1 MEKYQPCLYNTFMY
15 LTGTAR
21 ISRIGFV
28 STRFQG
34 NDGVSL
40 ETAKWRQVLEKMG
53 YECFFFSGLSDWT
66 PEKSMVVEEAF
77 FGHEVILGIQERCFG
92 KNVRNEKL
100 TGEIQAVRFRLKR
113 RLYDFIKHF
122 SIDLLITENALT
134 IPMHIPLGLALTE
147 LIAETGI
154 PVIAH
159 HHDFSWER
167 QRFSVN
173 CVEDYLSMCFPP
185 RLHSINHVV
194 INSEARQ
201 QLSFRCGISSTVI
214 PNVFDFDTAPPE
226 MDNYARSMRKDLGL
240 KPGEVLLLQPT
251 RIVARKGIEHAIEL
265 ASRLKDKKAKLLISH
280 QERDEGSDYYGRTMD
295 YAGLMG
301 VDVIIRPDLIGGERG
316 KTEDGQ
322 KRYSLWDCY
331 LNADFVTYPSSYEG
345 FGNAFL
351 EALWFKKPILVNRYS
366 IFQQDIEP
374 LDFDVVIME
383 NYVTEETVNTVRA
396 LIENPDSAEMMAE
409 RNFALGRKFFSFKL
423 LEQRLHQVLMNFGQ
437 L

>member
-1 MEKYQPCLYNTFMY
+1 MY

-77 FGHEVILGIQERCFG
+77 FGHEVILDIQERCFG
-92 KNVRNEKL
+92 KNGRNEKL

-113 RLYDFIKHF
+113 RLYDFIKQF
-122 SIDLLITENALT
+122 SVDLLITENALT
-134 IPMHIPLGLALTE
+134 IPMNIPLGLALTE

-201 QLSFRCGISSTVI
+201 QLSFRCGISSIII

-226 MDNYARSMRKDLGL
+226 KDAYTRSMRKDLGV
-240 KPGEVLLLQPT
+240 KPDEALLLQPT

-280 QERDEGSDYYGRTMD
+280 QERDEGSDYYARTMD

-301 VDVIIRPDLIGGERG
+301 VDVIIRPDIIGGERG
-316 KTEDGQ
+316 KTEDGR

-374 LDFDVVIME
+374 LEFDVAIME
-383 NYVTEETVNTVRA
+383 NYVTGETVNTVRA
-396 LIENPDSAEMMAE
+396 LIENPDSTEMMAE

>member
-1 MEKYQPCLYNTFMY
+1 MY
-15 LTGTAR
+15 LTGKTR
-21 ISRIGFV
+21 IKHIGFV
-28 STRFQG
+28 STRFKG

-40 ETAKWRQVLEKMG
+40 ETIKWRQVLERIG
-53 YECFFFSGLSDWT
+53 YECFFFSGLSDWD
-66 PEKSMVVEEAF
+66 PDKSMVVEEALF
-77 FGHEVILGIQERCFG
+77 AHPKIKEIQDRCFG
-92 KNVRNEKL
+92 TTVRDEKL
-100 TGEIQAVRFRLKR
+100 SGEIQAVRFKLKTA
-113 RLYDFIKHF
+113 LYDFLRNFK
-122 SIDLLITENALT
+122 IDLLITENALT
-134 IPMHIPLGLALTE
+134 IPMNIPLGLALTE

-159 HHDFSWER
+159 HHDFAWER

-173 CVEDYLSMCFPP
+173 CVEDYLSMSFPP

-201 QLSFRCGISSTVI
+201 QLSYRCGLSSIII
-214 PNVFDFDTAPPE
+214 PNVLDYDTPPPV
-226 MDNYARSMRKDLGL
+226 MDDYAKGMRADMGIQKD
-240 KPGEVLLLQPT
+240 EALLLQPT

-280 QERDEGSDYYGRTMD
+280 QERDEGSDYYQRTMD

-301 VDVIIRPDLIGGERG
+301 VDVIIQPDIIGAERG
-316 KTEDGQ
+316 ATGAGQ
-322 KRYSLWDCY
+322 KKYTLSDCY

-366 IFQQDIEP
+366 IFQEDIEP

-383 NYVTEETVNTVRA
+383 NYVTNDTVETVRT
-396 LIENPDSAEMMAE
+396 LLDNPPMVEMLAE
-409 RNFALGRKFFSFKL
+409 RNFELARKFFSFNL
-423 LEQRLHQVLMNFGQ
+423 LEQRLRQVLMNFGQ
-437 L
+437 I